1 MRSRKLEAILKHHV
15 ARLRFTRKQDK
26 RVNKFTTF
34 ERPMI
39 CTKSKKVLNSF
50 PELGYLNS
58 GTDIYKPR
66 TDYYYNP
73 NSHEN
78 VVVWDMA
85 LRDVRQIWSRTC
97 VIEELI
103 HENDFKGLTI

>member
-1 MRSRKLEAILKHHV
+1 MRSRVLEKILKHHV
-15 ARLRFTRKQDK
+15 ARVRFIRKQDK
-26 RVNKFTTF
+26 RLNKYTTV

-39 CTKSKKVLNSF
+39 CTKSKKVLNKF

-66 TDYYYNP
+66 TDYFYNP

-78 VVVWDMA
+78 VVVWDMGM
-85 LRDVRQIWSRTC
+85 RDVRQIWARTC
-97 VIEELI
+97 KLEEVI
-103 HENDFKGLTI
+103 HEDDFKGLTL